1 VYLAI
6 TENFPARPIPI
17 RIAVAMPPMRKTP
30 VLTLTIS
37 TTSFPVTRFAP
48 MEEIRMRAAGP
59 MGIVEEIAIIITRT
73 GATGKRK

>member
-1 VYLAI
+1 
-6 TENFPARPIPI
+6 
-17 RIAVAMPPMRKTP
+17 
-30 VLTLTIS
+30 
-37 TTSFPVTRFAP
+37 